1 MYVVMFLNILEIT
14 HKFLTT
20 GHTQMPV
27 DSMHS
32 RIENQNKRALK
43 SGPVYIP
50 AQWVSIIKLA
60 KKNGKPYST
69 TEMDSKDFL
78 DITRLCND
86 LGTNDS
92 INENGDIV
100 LIHLKK

>member
-1 MYVVMFLNILEIT
+1 MAFQSRTQRMLSLAKSSKTIYPQQLISVSMVS

-32 RIENQNKRALK
+32 RIEIQKQRALK

-50 AQWVSIIKLA
+50 AHWVSIIKLA
-60 KKNGKPYST
+60 KKKWKTVYHNSNEYKR
-69 TEMDSKDFL
+69 FL
-78 DITRLCND
+78 RPIYFM
-86 LGTNDS
+86 
-92 INENGDIV
+92 
-100 LIHLKK
+100 

>member
-1 MYVVMFLNILEIT
+1 MYIVMFLNISEIT

-32 RIENQNKRALK
+32 RIENQKKRDLK
-43 SGPVYIP
+43 SGHVYIP

-60 KKNGKPYST
+60 KKKWKALFNNRNGHKGFFRSHKV
-69 TEMDSKDFL
+69 M
-78 DITRLCND
+78 
-86 LGTNDS
+86 
-92 INENGDIV
+92 
-100 LIHLKK
+100 

>member
-1 MYVVMFLNILEIT
+1 MFLDVPEIT

-32 RIENQNKRALK
+32 RIETQKQRALK

-60 KKNGKPYST
+60 KKKWKTLYHN
-69 TEMDSKDFL
+69 
-78 DITRLCND
+78 
-86 LGTNDS
+86 
-92 INENGDIV
+92 
-100 LIHLKK
+100 